1 MESGEPPDKRR
12 LLRRNAGRMT
22 KVTAATQLLGQML
35 IWELE
40 GAGPVGLMGALHQK
54 EAVVTGGDNEKI
66 RDGTMRA

>member
-1 MESGEPPDKRR
+1 
-12 LLRRNAGRMT
+12 MT